1 MFKIFKYRKKEYVP
15 KTEGA
20 MNLVE
25 EKGQVN
31 LGILKKNQQH
41 IVERLSKKI
50 EETAFATDNLIKIT
64 YDLADHVEV
73 QMDSINKVINEIG
86 SYSALAEEVYANTES
101 SKQIAADTLN
111 IASTGN
117 DAVNNSINAMKEIEK
132 SMVYAREVVDNLSKK
147 AKQIDEIIKVINGIA
162 YNTNL
167 LALNASIEAA
177 RAGEVGRGF
186 AVVAEEVKKL
196 ADSSAKSAN
205 EIAKVIK
212 EINDEVSNTI
222 AAMNNSMEKI
232 QEGTNIAE
240 ETKSVF
246 DDIIRAVNATTKVS
260 EEINTA
266 IAKQTE
272 SLEYVIS
279 CTQDMTEN
287 SNKVIS
293 LVDIAALNTQYART
307 SLDTLSLASK
317 DLMAIS
323 NKLLEA
329 IVDDKEEDTVLN
341 ISINNKPLE
350 FDPHLANDQDSAQ
363 ILMNI
368 YGALLYVGSTGEVS
382 PGLAKNWHVEEDG
395 LTWIFTL
402 RKGAKFHNGR
412 EITAEDV
419 KYSYERMTSPSLGS
433 PNTWFLDHIE
443 GAEDYIN
450 GRTNEI
456 SGVKVLDRYR
466 LSIRLVSPYSGF
478 LLNLGQ
484 FTTAILAKED
494 VEKGK
499 LTGCGPYILEEV
511 TDESCVLRAFKD
523 YYGGEPFIDKIIV
536 NYRHD
541 DLVEGIAEGKYDLI
555 TVNGKEDLDRI
566 KILPDVNIGLG
577 DVLGTYYVG
586 FNLES
591 NSILARSREARRA
604 ISIGIDRRR
613 IIDNI
618 LGDLG
623 EEAKGPIP
631 PKIIDNSHLPGYVYN
646 PTMAKEILNR
656 EGLLNGQKVKV
667 IIRDEP
673 ENALFY
679 RLSQY
684 VIEDLQK
691 LGLDLE
697 ITKIPPRDYLR
708 PENIARCHIFIGRW
722 IADTGDPDNFLQPI
736 FNYDNQ
742 TNFTRYNNPRVVE
755 LMDEAKEIINPNKK
769 VEIYKKIQNIIIED
783 CPWAPVFHPKTAIVT
798 RKGIVGARLSPLG
811 IINYENILMES
822 KG

>member
-1 MFKIFKYRKKEYVP
+1 MFKIFKDRKKEYVP

-117 DAVNNSINAMKEIEK
+117 DAVNNSINAMKQIEK

-419 KYSYERMTSPSLGS
+419 KYSYERMTSPRLGS

-684 VIEDLQK
+684 VIEDL
-691 LGLDLE
+691 
-697 ITKIPPRDYLR
+697 
-708 PENIARCHIFIGRW
+708 
-722 IADTGDPDNFLQPI
+722 
-736 FNYDNQ
+736 
-742 TNFTRYNNPRVVE
+742 
-755 LMDEAKEIINPNKK
+755 
-769 VEIYKKIQNIIIED
+769 
-783 CPWAPVFHPKTAIVT
+783 
-798 RKGIVGARLSPLG
+798 
-811 IINYENILMES
+811 
-822 KG
+822 

>member
-1 MFKIFKYRKKEYVP
+1 MLKFFKGKKEEDSSKIAELKE
-15 KTEGA
+15 KTEK
-20 MNLVE
+20 
-25 EKGQVN
+25 EKQGN
-31 LGILKKNQQH
+31 IEILKKNQQH
-41 IVERLSKKI
+41 IVERISTKI

-73 QMDSINKVINEIG
+73 QMESINKVINEIG

-111 IASTGN
+111 IANSGN
-117 DAVNNSINAMKEIEK
+117 DAVNNSINAMKEIERA
-132 SMVYAREVVDNLSKK
+132 MLTAREVVDNLNKK

-186 AVVAEEVKKL
+186 AVVANEVKKL
-196 ADSSAKSAN
+196 ADNSAKSAN
-205 EIAKVIK
+205 EIAKVIE
-212 EINDEVSNTI
+212 EINEEVSNTI

-232 QEGTNIAE
+232 QEGTKIAE
-240 ETKSVF
+240 DTKLVF
-246 DDIIRAVNATTKVS
+246 NDIIRAVNATTQVT
-260 EEINTA
+260 EEINSA

-272 SLEYVIS
+272 SLENIIG

-293 LVDIAALNTQYART
+293 LVDIASLNTQYART
-307 SLDTLSLASK
+307 SLDTLSLVSK
-317 DLMAIS
+317 DLQAIS

-329 IVDDKEEDTVLN
+329 IEDGKEEETVLN

-368 YGALLYVGSTGEVS
+368 YGALLYIGPTGEIS
-382 PGLAKNWHVEEDG
+382 PGLAKNWHVEDDG
-395 LTWIFTL
+395 VTWIFTL

-419 KYSYERMTSPSLGS
+419 KYSYERMTSPRLKS
-433 PNTWFLDHIE
+433 PNTWFLEHIE
-443 GAEDYIN
+443 GVVDYIN
-450 GRTNEI
+450 GRAKEI
-456 SGVKVLDRYR
+456 TGVKVLDRYR
-466 LSIRLVSPYSGF
+466 LAIKLISPYSGF
-478 LLNLGQ
+478 LLNLGL

-511 TDESCVLRAFKD
+511 TDEYCVLKAFKD
-523 YYGGEPFIDKIIV
+523 YYAGEAFINKIIV

-541 DLVEGIAEGKYDLI
+541 DLVDGIAEGKYDLI
-555 TVNGKEDLDRI
+555 TVNGKEELNRI
-566 KILPDVNIGLG
+566 KKQSNLQIYLG
-577 DVLGTYYVG
+577 DVLGTYYLG

-591 NSILARSREARRA
+591 NSSLARSKEARKA
-604 ISIGIDRRR
+604 INLAIDRKR
-613 IIDNI
+613 IIENI

-623 EEAKGPIP
+623 ELAKGPIP
-631 PKIIDNSHLPGYVYN
+631 PKIIDNSHLSGYSYN
-646 PTMAKEILNR
+646 PNLAKEILR
-656 EGLLNGQKVKV
+656 KEGLLSGEKIKV

-673 ENALFY
+673 ETALFY

-684 VIEDLQK
+684 LIEDLQK
-691 LGLDLE
+691 LGLNLE
-697 ITKIPPRDYLR
+697 ITKISPKDYLR
-708 PENIARCHIFIGRW
+708 PETIAKCHIFIGRW
-722 IADTGDPDNFLQPI
+722 IADTGDPDNYLQPI
-736 FNYDNQ
+736 FNYNNL
-742 TNFTRYNNPRVVE
+742 TNFTRYNNPKLVE
-755 LMDEAKEIINPNKK
+755 MMDEAKKIINPNKK
-769 VEIYKKIQNIIIED
+769 LEVYKKIQDIILED
-783 CPWAPVFHPKTAIVT
+783 SPWAPIFHPKTAIVT
-798 RKGIVGARLSPLG
+798 RKGIVGARISPLG
-811 IINYENILMES
+811 IINYENILIES
-822 KG
+822 K